1 MKWTATILVNNYVKG
16 GKFKAEHGLAMLLTG
31 ENSVGH
37 GGEGSSTGA
46 ARRRQVLFDTGQ
58 TPEVLFW
65 NAELLGIDFST
76 LDAIV
81 LSHGHYDHTG
91 GLSRVLEKVEGRP
104 ALYAHPEA
112 FFIKYND
119 KGGRRRVISP
129 PIAKEEVAAAPV
141 NFIEEGGPLQIAP
154 DLWATGQIPRRHTI
168 EEEAHRFMS
177 VERDGSTVP
186 DEVWDDQSLIVYG
199 EEGGFYLICG
209 CCHSGLINT
218 LEYAFELT
226 GERKV
231 LGIVGGLHMIGA
243 SKERLRHTIA
253 RLQEYAPGFIAP
265 LHCTGALETAILYR
279 ELGET
284 VRFLSI
290 GDTIEMR

>member
-1 MKWTATILVNNYVKG
+1 VNV
-16 GKFKAEHGLAMLLTG
+16 
-31 ENSVGH
+31 
-37 GGEGSSTGA
+37 
-46 ARRRQVLFDTGQ
+46 
-58 TPEVLFW
+58 
-65 NAELLGIDFST
+65 
-76 LDAIV
+76 
-81 LSHGHYDHTG
+81 
-91 GLSRVLEKVEGRP
+91 
-104 ALYAHPEA
+104 
-112 FFIKYND
+112 
-119 KGGRRRVISP
+119 
-129 PIAKEEVAAAPV
+129 
-141 NFIEEGGPLQIAP
+141 IEEGGPLQIAP
-154 DLWATGQIPRRHTI
+154 DLWATGQIPRRHAI

-186 DEVWDDQSLIVYG
+186 DEVRDDQSLIVYG

-243 SKERLRHTIA
+243 SEERLRHTIA
-253 RLQEYAPGFIAP
+253 RLREFSPGFIAP